1 MCEAG
6 WHWAASSAAGF
17 VLTGT
22 ARPLCSIAYEA
33 RECAARR
40 AFLRAAD
47 RLFSETDHCRRIA
60 LTYQVGRALRD
71 GRCRHNTTASPAG

>member
-1 MCEAG
+1 MCEG
-6 WHWAASSAAGF
+6 GLHWTISSAAGF

-33 RECAARR
+33 RACAARR

-47 RLFSETDHCRRIA
+47 RLFAEVDHCQRIA
-60 LTYQVGRALRD
+60 LTYRLGSWLR
-71 GRCRHNTTASPAG
+71 G

>member
-1 MCEAG
+1 MCEG
-6 WHWAASSAAGF
+6 GLHWTISSAAGF

-33 RECAARR
+33 PDCMARR

-47 RLFSETDHCRRIA
+47 WLFDEVGHCRRVA
-60 LTYQVGRALRD
+60 LTYRVGRLLR
-71 GRCRHNTTASPAG
+71 G

>member
-6 WHWAASSAAGF
+6 YHWAISSAAGF

-33 RECAARR
+33 PDCLARR

-47 RLFSETDHCRRIA
+47 WLFAEANHCQRVA
-60 LTYQVGRALRD
+60 LTYRLGSWLR
-71 GRCRHNTTASPAG
+71 G

>member
-6 WHWAASSAAGF
+6 WHWAVSSAAGL

-40 AFLRAAD
+40 AFLRAMDHA
-47 RLFSETDHCRRIA
+47 FAESDHCRRIA
-60 LTYQVGRALRD
+60 ITYQVGRLLR
-71 GRCRHNTTASPAG
+71 G

>member
-33 RECAARR
+33 PDSAARR

-47 RLFSETDHCRRIA
+47 RLFSEERHLERI
-60 LTYQVGRALRD
+60 
-71 GRCRHNTTASPAG
+71 HNTWLIGSLFRGPIIDFSWEIRDK

>member
-17 VLTGT
+17 VITGRL
-22 ARPLCSIAYEA
+22 RPLCSIAYEA
-33 RECAARR
+33 RDCAARR

-47 RLFSETDHCRRIA
+47 WLFDEVGHCQRVA
-60 LTYQVGRALRD
+60 LTYRLGSWLR
-71 GRCRHNTTASPAG
+71 R

>member
-1 MCEAG
+1 MCEG
-6 WHWAASSAAGF
+6 GLHWTISSAAGF

-33 RECAARR
+33 PDCMARR

-47 RLFSETDHCRRIA
+47 WLFAESDHCRRIA
-60 LTYQVGRALRD
+60 LTYRVGRLLR
-71 GRCRHNTTASPAG
+71 G

>member
-6 WHWAASSAAGF
+6 WHWAVSSAAGF

-33 RECAARR
+33 RDSAARS
-40 AFLRAAD
+40 AFLRVMDHAFA
-47 RLFSETDHCRRIA
+47 EQNHCRRIA
-60 LTYQVGRALRD
+60 LTYRVGRLLR
-71 GRCRHNTTASPAG
+71 G

>member
-6 WHWAASSAAGF
+6 WHWAASSAAGL

-40 AFLRAAD
+40 AFLRVMDHAFAE
-47 RLFSETDHCRRIA
+47 SDHCRRIA
-60 LTYQVGRALRD
+60 LTYRVGRLLR
-71 GRCRHNTTASPAG
+71 G

>member
-1 MCEAG
+1 M
-6 WHWAASSAAGF
+6 WHWRVSSAAGF
-17 VLTGT
+17 IITGT

-47 RLFSETDHCRRIA
+47 RLFDEIGHCRRIA
-60 LTYQVGRALRD
+60 ITYRVGRLLR
-71 GRCRHNTTASPAG
+71 G

>member
-6 WHWAASSAAGF
+6 THWMLSAAAGF
-17 VLTGT
+17 AITGT

-33 RECAARR
+33 RDCAARR

-47 RLFSETDHCRRIA
+47 RLFAETDHFRRIA
-60 LTYQVGRALRD
+60 LTYRLGRALRD
-71 GRCRHNTTASPAG
+71 